1 MKTLILATSVFILT
15 ACSPAFAQAP
25 TEHCE
30 LYQELAEQVMEAR
43 QMGLPQTL
51 IAAIAEGDKASQF
64 IVEWAYNVDVYD
76 GGDRENVVKEFGEQV
91 MDKCLGEME

>member
-1 MKTLILATSVFILT
+1 MYKIRIND
-15 ACSPAFAQAP
+15 P
-25 TEHCE
+25 EHCD
-30 LYQELAEQVMEAR
+30 LYQELAETVMEAL
-43 QMGLPQTL
+43 QMGLPQIL

-76 GGDRENVVKEFGEQV
+76 EGNRESVVKEFSEQV